1 MYFLL
6 LLLGCGQ
13 DHFLSYGTT
22 EKQIEYVYIQDNYI
36 AGSDD
41 TGERDPIWVDSFTQ
55 PNISNGVDIL
65 WVIDGSGSMRDDE
78 PKILTGISDML
89 ANLPMLHWRLM
100 IISMSPSESVGNTS
114 FPLLPGDTYID
125 ALSMFSNNVT
135 HGMELGFESVYQF
148 MTNNAYALSWMRDD
162 AALLVVFVSD
172 EPEQSTGVFPT
183 ITAFQSWIDIQ
194 RNEVKIASIVN
205 LPPDESECN
214 GYTHTVGTRYID
226 LTNLYSGQV
235 IDICSD
241 DWSQGVLDASNQIT
255 LRSHY
260 DLTMI
265 PMNPDHIYVFV
276 DGIVFSGWGYNEVEN
291 RIYFSDIPR
300 EESLV
305 EIAYYY

>member
-1 MYFLL
+1 MWLL
-6 LLLGCGQ
+6 SLLWGCYS
-13 DHFLSYGTT
+13 DHFLSHGVT
-22 EKQIEYVYIQDNYI
+22 EERIEYVYIQDNYI

-55 PNISNGVDIL
+55 PSISNGVDIL
-65 WVIDGSGSMRDDE
+65 WVIDGSGSMRNDE
-78 PKILTGISDML
+78 PKILAGISDML
-89 ANLPMLHWRLM
+89 ANLPMLNWRLM
-100 IISMSPSESVGNTS
+100 IISMTPSESAGNVS
-114 FPLLPGDTYID
+114 FPLLPGDTYMD

-135 HGMELGFESVYQF
+135 LGFELGFESVYQF
-148 MTNNAYALSWMRDD
+148 MTNNSYALSWMRSD

-172 EPEQSTGVFPT
+172 EPEQSTSVFPSVYD
-183 ITAFQSWIDIQ
+183 FQTWIDTQ

-205 LPPDESECN
+205 LPPDESVCN
-214 GYTHTVGTRYID
+214 GYTHTIGTRYID
-226 LTNLYSGQV
+226 IANLYGGQV

-241 DWSQGVLDASNQIT
+241 DWSQGVSDATNQIT

-260 DLTMI
+260 DLSMT
-265 PMNPDHIYVFV
+265 PLNPDHIYVFV
-276 DGIVFSGWGYNEVEN
+276 DGIEFTGWGYNEVEN